1 MSFVKRK
8 YVIPGEVIIEGNYR
22 ALANVLRAGDKFYS
36 TRVGMAEVGR
46 DGVRVIPL
54 SGPYVPRE
62 DDLVIGKIVDYSAFA
77 WEVDINSCFF
87 AFLPA
92 QNVFGR
98 DYSPAK
104 DSMTEQFSVGEMI
117 TAKVA
122 AYDRTRDPLLT
133 ISGPGLG
140 KIPKGEIIRISPS
153 RVPRLIGKRGSMI
166 KTIESST
173 GCRLIIG
180 QNGLVVCLGSPEG
193 VLLARKVI
201 KLVEEEAHTADLTQ
215 RVQMLLT
222 TQGGT

>member
-1 MSFVKRK
+1 
-8 YVIPGEVIIEGNYR
+8 
-22 ALANVLRAGDKFYS
+22 
-36 TRVGMAEVGR
+36 
-46 DGVRVIPL
+46 
-54 SGPYVPRE
+54 
-62 DDLVIGKIVDYSAFA
+62 
-77 WEVDINSCFF
+77 
-87 AFLPA
+87 
-92 QNVFGR
+92 
-98 DYSPAK
+98 
-104 DSMTEQFSVGEMI
+104 MTEQFSVGEMI

-193 VLLARKVI
+193 VFLARKVI